1 MSRLEFIK
9 VAIVSVLLCFMA
21 YGGIFFKKFIGQDCS
36 RTFPEYDKSC
46 SCHNPNVS
54 PDNQYTLGCDW
65 VVKDLGVFN
74 YGFIL
79 AIVCCIRADTRRW
92 GCELMIMWIFYV
104 GGVMVSY
111 WISYETIIIA
121 KYWFAIPCVIQIMY
135 VFHCASLIDN
145 KR

>member
-1 MSRLEFIK
+1 
-9 VAIVSVLLCFMA
+9 MA
-21 YGGIFFKKFIGQDCS
+21 YGGIYFKKFIGVNCE
-36 RTFPEYDKSC
+36 RVFPEYDSSC
-46 SCHNPNVS
+46 DCHNSNVL
-54 PDNQYTLGCDW
+54 PENQFSLGCDW

-92 GCELMIMWIFYV
+92 NFDLMIMWVAYV
-104 GGVMVSY
+104 SGVMASY

-121 KYWFAIPCVIQIMY
+121 KYWFAYPCVIQIMY
-135 VFHCASLIDN
+135 LLYCSSIVDN